1 MEPQHNTAETTV
13 QPSVEPK
20 SNAIRLEFKKKH
32 LLALSFGVAIA
43 LILGTLF
50 YSKGFFIAATVNG
63 SPISRLAVIGE
74 LEKQGGKQALEAII
88 TERLI
93 EAELKKN
100 TIVVSDADI
109 DAEIEKLEEQV
120 ASQGGTLEEA
130 LAAQGMSMEILRT
143 QIKTQKGLEQL
154 LADKVTVTDE
164 ELATATE
171 SAKGSA
177 SAGMTDEELRTA
189 ITEQLKQ
196 QKFQGEA
203 QKWVA
208 ELTTN
213 ADIKYFVTY

>member
-13 QPSVEPK
+13 QPSIEPK

-74 LEKQGGKQALEAII
+74 LEKQGGKQALESLI

-93 EAELKKN
+93 EEELQKN
-100 TIVVSDADI
+100 NIIVSDADI
-109 DAEIEKLEEQV
+109 DTEIKKLEEQV

-130 LAAQGMSMEILRT
+130 LTAQGMSMEILLT
-143 QIKTQKGLEQL
+143 QIKTQKGLERL

-164 ELATATE
+164 ELATALE

-177 SAGMTDEELRTA
+177 PAGMTDEELRTA

>member
-1 MEPQHNTAETTV
+1 MEPQHNTVETTV

-93 EAELKKN
+93 EAELQKN
-100 TIVVSDADI
+100 NIIVSDADI
-109 DAEIEKLEEQV
+109 DTEIKKLEEQV

-130 LAAQGMSMEILRT
+130 LTAQGMSMEILRT

-154 LADKVTVTDE
+154 LADKVMVSDA
-164 ELATATE
+164 ELATAME

-177 SAGMTDEELRTA
+177 PDGMTDEELKTA
-189 ITEQLKQ
+189 IVEQLKQ

>member
-1 MEPQHNTAETTV
+1 MEQQHNTEETIA
-13 QPSVEPK
+13 QPSAEPK
-20 SNAIRLEFKKKH
+20 SNAVRLEFKKKH
-32 LLALSFGVAIA
+32 LLALSFGMAIA

-74 LEKQGGKQALEAII
+74 LEKQGGKQALESLI

-100 TIVVSDADI
+100 DIVVSDTDI
-109 DAEIEKLEEQV
+109 DTEIKKIEEQV
-120 ASQGGTLEEA
+120 ASQGGTLEDA
-130 LAAQGMSMEILRT
+130 LTMQGMSMEILRT
-143 QIKTQKGLEQL
+143 QIKTQKGLELL
-154 LADKVTVTDE
+154 LADKVAVTDE
-164 ELATATE
+164 EFATALE
-171 SAKGSA
+171 SAKDSA
-177 SAGMTDEELRTA
+177 PAGMTDEELKTA

-196 QKFQGEA
+196 QKFQEEA

>member
-93 EAELKKN
+93 EAELQKN
-100 TIVVSDADI
+100 NIIVSDADI
-109 DAEIEKLEEQV
+109 DTEIKKLEEQV

-130 LAAQGMSMEILRT
+130 LTAQGMSMEILRT

-154 LADKVTVTDE
+154 LADKVMVSDA
-164 ELATATE
+164 ELATAME

-177 SAGMTDEELRTA
+177 PDGMTDEELKTA

-196 QKFQGEA
+196 QKFQAEA
-203 QKWVA
+203 QTWVSS
-208 ELTTN
+208 LTAS

>member
-1 MEPQHNTAETTV
+1 MEPQHNTPESLTA
-13 QPSVEPK
+13 QSAEPK
-20 SNAIRLEFKKKH
+20 ASAIHPELKKKH

-74 LEKQGGKQALEAII
+74 LEKQGGKQALESLI

-93 EAELKKN
+93 EAELQKN
-100 TIVVSDADI
+100 NITVSDADI
-109 DAEIEKLEEQV
+109 DTEIKKLEEQV

-177 SAGMTDEELRTA
+177 PAGMTDEELRTA

>member
-63 SPISRLAVIGE
+63 SPISRFAIIGE
-74 LEKQGGKQALEAII
+74 LEKQGGKQALESLI

-100 TIVVSDADI
+100 TIVVSDTDI
-109 DAEIEKLEEQV
+109 DTEIKKLEEQV

-164 ELATATE
+164 ELATALE

-177 SAGMTDEELRTA
+177 PAGMTDEELKTA
-189 ITEQLKQ
+189 IIEQLKQ

>member
-74 LEKQGGKQALEAII
+74 LEKQGGKQALESLI

-100 TIVVSDADI
+100 TIVVSDTDI
-109 DAEIEKLEEQV
+109 DTEIKKLEEQV

-164 ELATATE
+164 ELATALE

-177 SAGMTDEELRTA
+177 PAGMTDEELRTA

>member
-63 SPISRLAVIGE
+63 SPISRFAIIGE
-74 LEKQGGKQALEAII
+74 LEKQGGKQALESLI

-100 TIVVSDADI
+100 TIVVSDTDI
-109 DAEIEKLEEQV
+109 DTEIKKLEEQV

>member
-74 LEKQGGKQALEAII
+74 LEKQGGKQALESLI

-100 TIVVSDADI
+100 TIVVSEADI
-109 DAEIEKLEEQV
+109 DAEIEKIEEQV

-130 LAAQGMSMEILRT
+130 LTAQGMSMEILRT

-164 ELATATE
+164 ELATALE

-177 SAGMTDEELRTA
+177 PAGMTDEELKTA
-189 ITEQLKQ
+189 IIEQLKQ
-196 QKFQGEA
+196 QKFQEEA

>member
-177 SAGMTDEELRTA
+177 PAGMTDEELRTA

>member
-1 MEPQHNTAETTV
+1 M
-13 QPSVEPK
+13 
-20 SNAIRLEFKKKH
+20 
-32 LLALSFGVAIA
+32 AIA

>member
-1 MEPQHNTAETTV
+1 MEPQHNTTETTV
-13 QPSVEPK
+13 QPSGEPK

-74 LEKQGGKQALEAII
+74 LEKQGGKQALESLI

-93 EAELKKN
+93 EAELQKN
-100 TIVVSDADI
+100 NIIVSDADI
-109 DAEIEKLEEQV
+109 DTEIKKLEEQV

-130 LAAQGMSMEILRT
+130 LTAQGMSMEILRT

-154 LADKVTVTDE
+154 LADKVMVTDE
-164 ELATATE
+164 ELATAME

-177 SAGMTDEELRTA
+177 PDGMTDEELKTA
-189 ITEQLKQ
+189 IVEQLKQ